1 MIEVKV
7 LGVGCANCKTTQD
20 LIEKVC
26 DDNDI
31 AINLEKIEDHPLGNF
46 LNPALVLLGQDLKKS
61 PIGQKLDFASHP
73 YLCKGLYKAF
83 NNNYYPLDNIAT

>member
-31 AINLEKIEDHPLGNF
+31 AINLEKIEDQVKIMEYGIMSTPGVIVDGKIAHAGGIPE
-46 LNPALVLLGQDLKKS
+46 
-61 PIGQKLDFASHP
+61 
-73 YLCKGLYKAF
+73 
-83 NNNYYPLDNIAT
+83 NNHIIVV

>member
-26 DDNDI
+26 FKPSLSPARTRFKEI
-31 AINLEKIEDHPLGNF
+31 THWAKIGF
-46 LNPALVLLGQDLKKS
+46 
-61 PIGQKLDFASHP
+61 
-73 YLCKGLYKAF
+73 C
-83 NNNYYPLDNIAT
+83 

>member
-31 AINLEKIEDHPLGNF
+31 AINL
-46 LNPALVLLGQDLKKS
+46 
-61 PIGQKLDFASHP
+61 HP
-73 YLCKGLYKAF
+73 YLCKGLYKVF

>member
-31 AINLEKIEDHPLGNF
+31 AINLEKIEDTKCVFRSYNL
-46 LNPALVLLGQDLKKS
+46 
-61 PIGQKLDFASHP
+61 
-73 YLCKGLYKAF
+73 
-83 NNNYYPLDNIAT
+83 

>member
-26 DDNDI
+26 EDNDI
-31 AINLEKIEDHPLGNF
+31 AINFEKIEDQVKIMEYGIMSTPGVIVDGKIF
-46 LNPALVLLGQDLKKS
+46 
-61 PIGQKLDFASHP
+61 
-73 YLCKGLYKAF
+73 
-83 NNNYYPLDNIAT
+83 

>member
-31 AINLEKIEDHPLGNF
+31 AINLEKIEDQVKIMEYGIMHPLGDF
-46 LNPALVLLGQDLKKS
+46 LNPALALLGQDLKKS
-61 PIGQKLDFASHP
+61 PIGQKLDFANHP
-73 YLCKGLYKAF
+73 YLQCS
-83 NNNYYPLDNIAT
+83 

>member
-31 AINLEKIEDHPLGNF
+31 AINLEKIEDQVKIICTIH
-46 LNPALVLLGQDLKKS
+46 
-61 PIGQKLDFASHP
+61 
-73 YLCKGLYKAF
+73 
-83 NNNYYPLDNIAT
+83 

>member
-31 AINLEKIEDHPLGNF
+31 AINLEKIRLHL
-46 LNPALVLLGQDLKKS
+46 ALS
-61 PIGQKLDFASHP
+61 AHIGVFRR
-73 YLCKGLYKAF
+73 
-83 NNNYYPLDNIAT
+83 